1 MQMQINIG
9 HNFSIFLISMLLTA
23 FLDYSPK
30 QMLSHIVVKLII
42 VLLCEKFLQN
52 QKENWI
58 INNIKIEKK
67 DYENNYLF

>member
-30 QMLSHIVVKLII
+30 EMLSHIVVKLII
-42 VLLCEKFLQN
+42 VLLCEKFLH
-52 QKENWI
+52 E
-58 INNIKIEKK
+58 
-67 DYENNYLF
+67 